1 MLGLVCCNYIIK
13 IIIIKKTITKS
24 KLFYIYKTHN
34 NLTFSSF
41 VI

>member
-34 NLTFSSF
+34 NLTFSSC